1 MSRNRTTM
9 RNPGLSRLLAGVA
22 VLALGACQTLPPNAL
37 VSNPTS
43 PTAQA
48 GTDVGKNQV
57 GEACEY
63 RPDALRDVDLDAKH
77 AVGVWCGTWRQPSAR
92 IFEESETREGAA
104 QLMQLA
110 TSSLWRSYL
119 DQRTS
124 CTAPTA
130 TTILDNVPAVL
141 MQCTERN
148 GGWPHVAIAATLG
161 GKTFMTDGVPSAT
174 PAIEA
179 TVASLAGR
187 PIAGTRARSAA
198 SALLDQR
205 LSTQPFGSGDLDRY
219 FGLMRL
225 GDSRNAVDDFAGAE
239 DAFRDALAVQQK
251 ILGPTNP
258 GLAMPLMHLALQIS
272 NQRRFSEASAL
283 FARAQGL
290 LTSNADPLV
299 VARLDYY
306 LAMHA
311 LNQNQVAEAKTRAG
325 KAEKEF
331 LTYVPPGLEEAALRG
346 AASPTPR
353 GGRGAGIGSLQPL
366 IVDPQQETA
375 IRGLS
380 AVWRLE
386 STMDY
391 EGASYGES
399 RKIAGQAR
407 ALLEISGFNPPGT
420 VPRVVRV
427 AALSDAGAGD
437 LTAAARGL
445 RESAYLFDQVT
456 PNEKP
461 VAITLFLA
469 GRQARSSGN
478 LDEALRQFRAGAK
491 ILRDRH
497 LGLPENFITPF
508 METLFEAA
516 DKEPGNAAAIHAE
529 MFETAQ
535 LVQGNLTAQYIAKA
549 AARLAAGD
557 EKVSVALRQL
567 QDAELA
573 LKTLFQERDTEAQ
586 KPASVQDGKKLAQLD
601 AAIAEAEGKRNDA
614 EAAAQAAA
622 PSYGQLIQA
631 DASTKDV
638 TGLLEPSEGFVSIYL
653 GQQSSFGFLVTRERV
668 TAYRVPLTFDTAS
681 KAVEHLRKTAQV
693 DIDDRGNVRIPNYD
707 VAAAHELYQQ
717 LFAPVADKLD
727 GIDRIVVSSNGPLLA
742 LPFDMLVTDETAAVT
757 NGDYRKVPFLLKRFA
772 LSYVPAPQTF
782 VRLRE
787 IKSSSQAPEPYI
799 GFGDFKKPSNAQ
811 FAATFPRDRCASD
824 LDALATLKDLPGT
837 RDEILTVGKLLGLK
851 SQEIVLGEHFTKSA
865 LEHTDLKQYRVVH
878 LATHAFLPSELRC
891 LSEPSI
897 LMSAPRK
904 ALNANDAFLYS
915 GEILRL
921 PMDADLVILSACNTA
936 GPGGAAGESLSGLA
950 RAFFYAGSRGLLVT
964 HWSVDDDSAEFITTR
979 TMLGMKPGSR
989 KDTTLALR
997 QAKLERLMTA
1007 GTPGGPSLIFS
1018 HPFAWAPFVL
1028 IGDGLRV
1035 SPETAEQGAP
1045 VAKTGG

>member
-1 MSRNRTTM
+1 MTVRNS
-9 RNPGLSRLLAGVA
+9 GLSRLLAGA
-22 VLALGACQTLPPNAL
+22 ALLALGACQSLPPAAL
-37 VSNPTS
+37 VSDPTA
-43 PTAQA
+43 PGAQA
-48 GTDVGKNQV
+48 GTDVGQNKV

-63 RPDALRDVDLDAKH
+63 RPDALRDVDLDAKRTY
-77 AVGVWCGTWRQPSAR
+77 GVWCGTWRQPSGR
-92 IFEESETREGAA
+92 IFEESETREGPS

-110 TSSLWRSYL
+110 TGSLWRSYL
-119 DQRTS
+119 DQRATCS
-124 CTAPTA
+124 APTA

-141 MQCTERN
+141 LQCTERN

-187 PIAGTRARSAA
+187 PVANTGSRSAA
-198 SALLDQR
+198 SALVDQR
-205 LSTQPFGSGDLDRY
+205 LSTEPFGSGDLDRY

-272 NQRRFSEASAL
+272 NQRRFAEASAL

-290 LTSNADPLV
+290 LASGADPLV
-299 VARLDYY
+299 AARFDYY

-311 LNQNQVAEAKTRAG
+311 LNQDQVAEAKARAG

-331 LTYVPPGLEEAALRG
+331 LAYVPPGLEEAALRG
-346 AASPTPR
+346 GATRTGRTGRDAAL
-353 GGRGAGIGSLQPL
+353 GSLQPL

-380 AVWRLE
+380 AVWRLK
-386 STMDY
+386 STMEY
-391 EGASYGES
+391 EGGDYGES
-399 RKIAGQAR
+399 RKIAERAR
-407 ALLEISGFNPPGT
+407 ALLEMSGFNPPGT

-427 AALSDAGAGD
+427 AALSDAGIGN
-437 LTAAARGL
+437 LSAAERGL

-469 GRQARSSGN
+469 GRQARSSGD

-508 METLFEAA
+508 MDTLFETAEKQP
-516 DKEPGNAAAIHAE
+516 DNAVAIHAE

-573 LKTLFQERDTEAQ
+573 LKTLFQERDAEAQ
-586 KPASVQDGKKLAQLD
+586 KPAAVQDSKKLAQLD
-601 AAIAEAEGKRNDA
+601 ASIAEAEGKRNDA

-622 PSYGQLIQA
+622 PSYGQLIQS

-638 TGLLEPSEGFVSIYL
+638 TALLEPSEGFVEIYL
-653 GQQSSFGFLVTRERV
+653 GQKSSFGFLVTRERV

-693 DIDDRGNVRIPNYD
+693 DIDDRGQVRIPNFD

-717 LFAPVADKLD
+717 LFSPVADKLA
-727 GIDRIVVSSNGPLLA
+727 GIDRIVVSSSGPLLA

-782 VRLRE
+782 VRLRQ

-799 GFGDFKKPSNAQ
+799 GFGDFKKPSTAQ

-851 SQEIVLGEHFTKSA
+851 SQDIVLGERFTKAA
-865 LEHTDLKQYRVVH
+865 LESTDLKRYRVVH

-897 LMSAPRK
+897 LMSAPRN
-904 ALNANDAFLYS
+904 APNANDAFLYS
-915 GEILRL
+915 GEVLRL

-997 QAKLERLMTA
+997 QAKLDRLMTA

-1035 SPETAEQGAP
+1035 SPETAEQGAKHAP
-1045 VAKTGG
+1045 AGG